1 MVRSHGGVGGNLASR
16 QLGRLKILPRALT
29 DRGLISPLV
38 CTVDDDYPSI
48 APDFTSPQ
56 VNPEPPTYALHFCP
70 VPGSEH
76 LLGLANED
84 GSMHVQDTSKVQ
96 PKIPL
101 TGRRCHDNAIFAF
114 CWAARDASRLVT
126 ASGDQTVAVWQLQ
139 QEGDQPLRRLRG
151 HSRFASHLIVLRSSL
166 NCRSVKSV
174 EWRPESDQEF
184 ASAGRDNTVM
194 VWDLRSCQSYNSVR

>member
-1 MVRSHGGVGGNLASR
+1 MVRSHGGACTGMPGNLAAR
-16 QLGRLKILPRALT
+16 QLGRLNFLSRALT
-29 DRGLISPLV
+29 DRGLIAPLV

-48 APDFTSPQ
+48 APDFASPQ

-84 GSMHVQDTSKVQ
+84 GSVHVQDTSKVQ

-114 CWAARDASRLVT
+114 CWAARDAGRLVT

-151 HSRFASHLIVLRSSL
+151 HSRFTLQFYCVLIKFEL
-166 NCRSVKSV
+166 
-174 EWRPESDQEF
+174 QECEI
-184 ASAGRDNTVM
+184 G
-194 VWDLRSCQSYNSVR
+194 